1 MSCYNEPKLDL
12 GQIRNSEDIYCYLEG
27 IISIGH
33 ETDEVID
40 YMEYVIEYI
49 KEGLEEFRYDY
60 EG

>member
-1 MSCYNEPKLDL
+1 MSCPNEPKLDL
-12 GQIRNSEDIYCYLEG
+12 GQIGSPEDIYCYLEEF
-27 IISIGH
+27 ISIGH

-60 EG
+60 ES